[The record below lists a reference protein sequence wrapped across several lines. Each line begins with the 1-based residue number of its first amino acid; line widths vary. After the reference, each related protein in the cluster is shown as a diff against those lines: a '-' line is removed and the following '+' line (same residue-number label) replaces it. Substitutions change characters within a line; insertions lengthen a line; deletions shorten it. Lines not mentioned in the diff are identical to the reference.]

1 MNVRGEDFYK
11 SMRERI
17 RAWLAKKGKHYRYA
31 DFLLFAPDLF
41 HLLSKL
47 VLDER
52 IPVRHKA
59 RLGAALAYFFSPV
72 DLIPEAVVGPVGY
85 IDDIILAAY
94 VLSSLINSG
103 HGELAEEHW
112 AGDADLLEVV
122 RGILDI
128 AERALGKGM
137 WARIKNL
144 VDVEG
149 AATANSPRDPGDR
162 GATD

>member
-1 MNVRGEDFYK
+1 MNLKNEDFYK

-17 RAWLAKKGKHYRYA
+17 RVWLAKKGKHYRYA

-41 HLLSKL
+41 HLISKL

-59 RLGAALAYFFSPV
+59 RLGAAIAYFVSPV

-94 VLSSLINSG
+94 PDFDQKKEKLEGFCWDTEKKGNSWALHLCAAMFGHIFTKILFFNGLGFTLS
-103 HGELAEEHW
+103 
-112 AGDADLLEVV
+112 
-122 RGILDI
+122 R
-128 AERALGKGM
+128 R
-137 WARIKNL
+137 
-144 VDVEG
+144 
-149 AATANSPRDPGDR
+149 
-162 GATD
+162 